1 MSEEIKVEGVG
12 IASGVLETIVTLA
25 TESVEGVARVC
36 PSGLARLMRK
46 SSSRTAGRSVEVLVD
61 ESGRAKVSVHICVV
75 YGNPLHGVASAVQAT
90 VAEALASQAGLRTD
104 SVDVFVD
111 GIEFPS

>member
-1 MSEEIKVEGVG
+1 MPEEIKVEGVG
-12 IASGVLETIVTLA
+12 IAPGVLETIVTLA

-46 SSSRTAGRSVEVLVD
+46 SGRTAGRPVEVLVD
-61 ESGRAKVSVHICVV
+61 DSGSAKVSVHICVV
-75 YGNPLHGVASAVQAT
+75 YGNPLHGVASSVQAAI
-90 VAEALASQAGLRTD
+90 AEALASQAGLRTD